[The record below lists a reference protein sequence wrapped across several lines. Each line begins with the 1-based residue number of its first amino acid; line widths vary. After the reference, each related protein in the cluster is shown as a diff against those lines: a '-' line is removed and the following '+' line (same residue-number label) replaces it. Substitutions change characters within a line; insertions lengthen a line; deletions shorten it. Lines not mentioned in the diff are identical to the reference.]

1 MTSRRG
7 KSAAVFLALD
17 SSTLTL
23 SLALMEGR
31 REEARAVDLLTFGP
45 PKKISELLPGVV
57 GELLARHG
65 VALERLEGIAIGLG
79 PGSFTGLR
87 VGLATAKG
95 LAYGAGIPL
104 VGVGSLA
111 AAALEGPEGRA
122 LWVCAVARKGELY
135 VGRYARSGGR
145 VQPLAPEDAVAPDA
159 LARALAEDPQAVAF
173 GPAFPQ
179 YRGELEALGVARERI
194 LDVAPWPSA
203 AAVGRLAQLPERQD
217 VQALFALEP
226 LYVRLSEAER
236 NPKFPPL
243 PGAPPAARLKED

>member
-1 MTSRRG
+1 
-7 KSAAVFLALD
+7 
-17 SSTLTL
+17 
-23 SLALMEGR
+23 
-31 REEARAVDLLTFGP
+31 
-45 PKKISELLPGVV
+45 
-57 GELLARHG
+57 
-65 VALERLEGIAIGLG
+65 
-79 PGSFTGLR
+79 

-135 VGRYARSGGR
+135 VGRYERRAGG
-145 VQPLAPEDAVAPDA
+145 VEPLAPEDAVAPAA
-159 LARALAEDPQAVAF
+159 LARGLAADPQAVAF

-179 YRGELEALGVARERI
+179 YRGELEGLGVARERI
-194 LDVAPWPSA
+194 LEVAPWPSA
-203 AAVGRLAQLPERQD
+203 EAIGRLAVLPERQD

-226 LYVRLSEAER
+226 SYVRLSEAER

-243 PGAPPAARLKED
+243 PGAPPAARIKEE